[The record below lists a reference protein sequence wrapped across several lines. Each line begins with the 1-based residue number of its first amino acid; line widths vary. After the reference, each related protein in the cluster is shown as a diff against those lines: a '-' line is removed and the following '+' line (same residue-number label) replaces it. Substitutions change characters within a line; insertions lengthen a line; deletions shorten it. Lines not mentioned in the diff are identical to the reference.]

1 MEARWTDD
9 ELRDFVAGS
18 VLSLRSAAA
27 VDLAAPP
34 WLAAAAAG
42 VDASG
47 WSNGIADIDA
57 HDRADVVRGWWQ
69 SLRRP
74 RTVVEVPFW
83 ERIDSGP
90 IFRCAR
96 FLNLIDDERVGGVLL
111 SVVDADPSSAD
122 LQDRAGAPAI
132 RTSEDVLSP
141 DVSAPAWVVQYV
153 DEIGTIRLTEGMVEE
168 LYQRPREELVGRSG
182 MEFLHPDGHAAVV
195 ASWLEI
201 VDDPGAARTIQ
212 QRILRPDGSSVWVE
226 STVMNRLHDD
236 AINAVM
242 IVCHDI
248 TERHEQEVAL
258 HASRQELRMLA
269 EDVPA
274 AVFRVDTDGQLTF
287 GNARFVEL
295 VGFDPID
302 HLHDAFHPAD
312 RPIVDE
318 RLEELIS
325 PSGPDTMS
333 FELRAAS
340 GGRLF
345 SCTARAVGTHG
356 TARRTVIG
364 AMHDVTST
372 AELRHHAR
380 HDDLTGTLN
389 RRALDQQIEE
399 AFLAAE
405 PELPQLLVVFLDLD
419 GFKEVN
425 DRNGHDIGDL
435 VLHAVGQRLR
445 RVIRPDD
452 DIGRY
457 GGDEFVIVCRDA
469 PLGAEA
475 VLEQCIAKA
484 FAEPVT
490 WHGGSWRPH
499 ASVGLARPQPGDTAA
514 SIIPRAD
521 RAMYR
526 QKHRRPAADTD

>member
-1 MEARWTDD
+1 MHGGGWTDD

-18 VLSLRSAAA
+18 VLSLRSSTA
-27 VDLAAPP
+27 VDLATPA

-42 VDASG
+42 VDDSG
-47 WSNGIADIDA
+47 WSSGISDIDA
-57 HDRADVVRGWWQ
+57 HDRADVVRGWWEA
-69 SLRRP
+69 LRVP
-74 RTVVEVPFW
+74 QVVVEVPFW

-96 FLNLIDDERVGGVLL
+96 FLNLIDDDRVGGVLL
-111 SVVDADPSSAD
+111 SVIDVDPAAAD
-122 LQDRAGAPAI
+122 QQGRGGGAPI
-132 RTSEDVLSP
+132 RTSEDVLPP
-141 DVSAPAWVVQYV
+141 DISAPAWVVQHV

-168 LYQRPREELVGRSG
+168 LYQRPREDLVGRNG

-212 QRILRPDGSSVWVE
+212 QRIMRPDGSFVWVE
-226 STVMNRLHDD
+226 STVMNRLADE

-242 IVCHDI
+242 IVAHDI
-248 TERHEQEVAL
+248 TERHEQEVEL
-258 HASRQELRMLA
+258 RASRQELRMLA
-269 EDVPA
+269 EEVPA

-295 VGFDPID
+295 VGVDPID

-312 RPIVDE
+312 RPTVDE
-318 RLEELIS
+318 RLEELIA
-325 PSGPDTMS
+325 PGGPDTMS

-345 SCTARAVGTHG
+345 SCTARAVGDAG
-356 TARRTVIG
+356 AGRRTVIG

-389 RRALDQQIEE
+389 RRAIDRRIEE
-399 AFLAAE
+399 AFAAAAPGL
-405 PELPQLLVVFLDLD
+405 PELLVVFLDLD

-445 RVIRPDD
+445 RVVRPDD
-452 DIGRY
+452 DVGRY
-457 GGDEFVIVCRDA
+457 GGDEFVIVCREA

-499 ASVGLARPQPGDTAA
+499 ASVGLARPEPGDTATT
-514 SIIPRAD
+514 IIPRAD

-526 QKHRRPAADTD
+526 RKRADPD